1 MASVTAK
8 ALPSRLEMRGVEKR
22 FGGTVAL
29 AGVDLSVASGE
40 VHALL
45 GENGAGKST
54 LMKVL
59 SGAVRPDAGTMD
71 LDGTRFAPR
80 DPLEARRGGVAIVY
94 QELAIA
100 AHLTV
105 AENLLLGV
113 EPRRYGLIDARRL
126 RERARQV
133 LLDLGHGDISPE
145 TRAGSLSVGA
155 QQLVEIGRALAL
167 DSRVLVLDEPTSSLA
182 REDAVRLFS
191 VVRRLRDQGLSIV
204 YISHFLEEVQHVA
217 DRFTVLR
224 DGRAVG
230 SGPVAGTSMRE
241 IVRLMLGRSLD
252 QLFAR
257 SPRKIGETLLE
268 VNDLSAAS
276 RLLGGSLRLRRG
288 EVLGLAGLV
297 GAGRSELLRAIFG
310 LDPVRRG
317 EIRVGAHAGPA
328 TPRQRLDQGM
338 GLLSE
343 DRKREGLATDLSV
356 AENLTLSRLE
366 GLGPWRLVLPDRQD
380 RAARSWIDRLGIRCS
395 GPRQRT
401 AELSGGNQQK
411 VALARLF
418 HHDVDIFLLDEPTR
432 GIDVAS
438 KAQIYSLIDD
448 LAARGKAVVL
458 VSSHLPEL
466 LSVCDNVTV
475 IHRGR
480 TGETKPAQ
488 DWSEANLMLQA
499 TGAAGAGTAGPA
511 S

>member
-1 MASVTAK
+1 MAAVA
-8 ALPSRLEMRGVEKR
+8 AIAVPARLEMRGVEKR

-29 AGVDLSVASGE
+29 AGADFSVAPGE

-59 SGAVRPDAGTMD
+59 SGAERPDTGTMT
-71 LDGTRFAPR
+71 LDGSRFAPR
-80 DPLEARRGGVAIVY
+80 DPLDARRAGVAIVY

-100 AHLTV
+100 PHLTV
-105 AENLLLGV
+105 AENMLLGA
-113 EPRRYGLIDARRL
+113 EPAWHGVIDTRRL
-126 RERARQV
+126 RERAQRI
-133 LLDLGHGDISPE
+133 LLDLGHADIPPE
-145 TRAGSLSVGA
+145 ARAGSLSVGA
-155 QQLVEIGRALAL
+155 QQLVEIARALAL
-167 DSRVLVLDEPTSSLA
+167 ESRVLVLDEPTSSLA
-182 REDAVRLFS
+182 REDAVRLFC

-230 SGPVAGTSMRE
+230 SGPVAGTEMSE
-241 IVRLMLGRSLD
+241 IVRLMLGRSFD
-252 QLFAR
+252 QLFER
-257 SPRKIGETLLE
+257 SPREPGETVLE
-268 VNDLSAAS
+268 VTDLSGFS
-276 RLLGGSLRLRRG
+276 RLVGGSLRLRRG

-297 GAGRSELLRAIFG
+297 GAGRTELLRAIFG

-317 EIRVGAHAGPA
+317 AIRVGVHTGPA
-328 TPRQRLDQGM
+328 TPGRRLGQGI

-343 DRKREGLATDLSV
+343 DRKAEGLATGLSV
-356 AENLTLSRLE
+356 AENMTLSRSE
-366 GLGPWRLVLPDRQD
+366 GLGPWSLVMPARQD
-380 RAARSWIDRLGIRCS
+380 QVARTWVGRLGIRCA
-395 GPRQRT
+395 GPRQRV

-411 VALARLF
+411 VALARLL
-418 HHDVDIFLLDEPTR
+418 HHDVDVFLLDEPTR

-438 KAQIYSLIDD
+438 KSQIYSLIDG
-448 LAARGKAVVL
+448 LAARGKAVLL

-466 LSVCDNVTV
+466 LSVCDNVIV

-480 TGETKPAQ
+480 TGETRPAR
-488 DWSEANLMLQA
+488 DWTETSLMLHA
-499 TGAAGAGTAGPA
+499 TGAAQAGSAGAT